1 MRHLRTWFWRVAAVV
16 FGGVFVYAAVLKLRD
31 PLLFQM
37 DIESF
42 DLLPDYGTAMLALAL
57 PWLELFAGLAVIT
70 GWLRGGGLLLL
81 NLSLLMFFGAIT
93 SAWHRGI
100 NIKCGCFGGS
110 SVDSSYIELFIRD
123 GVLLALGLALLW
135 HDRRAAR
142 SLSSSSSPS

>member
-1 MRHLRTWFWRVAAVV
+1 MQPFRTWFWRVAAVV

-31 PLLFQM
+31 PLLFQK

-70 GWLRGGGLLLL
+70 GWLRSGGLLLL
-81 NLSLLMFFGAIT
+81 NLSLLAFFGAIG

-100 NIKCGCFGGS
+100 NIQCGCFGGS
-110 SVDSSYIELFIRD
+110 SVDSNYIELFTRD
-123 GVLLALGLALLW
+123 GILLALGLALLW

-142 SLSSSSSPS
+142 SRLSSSPS